1 MSLTK
6 TTYSMID
13 GAHINVHDYGAV
25 GNNIVDDTIAIQAA
39 MNAAMAV
46 GKKVFFPAGEYKITD
61 TISLLNSNWVKAFG
75 FFGENGRS
83 TTIYFHNAVSLKN
96 MFFVD
101 TNVNYLEIKDL
112 QFFDNTART
121 SRAFYFRDLTPDP
134 DGALPAWK
142 HLFQNVRFYQFKE
155 AARFDGAT
163 STVNDAHCSE
173 VMFLHSKTFNCETAL
188 VYNNTQA
195 VNHQLIGFDMENDA
209 ESASD
214 EWVHIKMERGTTIN
228 HLGGS
233 VIGNGPYLSYEY
245 TIAGGFQDTSQFS
258 SKGVRIEKRGGTV
271 PIINHSTN
279 SVVTLSN
286 SIRIIIDD
294 MPVVSASGSTLFAR
308 FGGRTYAQFS
318 NIHSNNLLDVQ
329 AYMTSNLAA
338 NGEYG
343 AITLYNCNNLQ
354 YSRISTVSAYGG
366 TGVLSS
372 NYRSIPAETS
382 FQNEGLQ
389 GANDGSGYYTLNN
402 PKQTIY
408 YGGWQATQLKTM
420 VYANPDSSGFGSGSN
435 PATAQ
440 INLPKYG
447 RPCKFRLLRD
457 DINAGDA
464 FQLTLSVVVSGVDYT
479 VATITPTSGTG
490 GHFEADIQTAT
501 GMTYFINDG
510 VNWDGKMKVA
520 KSGTS
525 NGYVGL
531 IMIDYM

>member
-6 TTYSMID
+6 ATYSMVN
-13 GAHINVHDYGAV
+13 GAPINVLDYGAV
-25 GNNIVDDTIAIQAA
+25 GDNVADDTAAIQAA

-46 GKKVFFPAGEYKITD
+46 GKQVFFPAGEYKITD

-101 TNVNYLEIKDL
+101 TNVNYLEVRDL

-121 SRAFYFRDLTPDP
+121 SRAFYFRDITPDP
-134 DGALPAWK
+134 SGALPAWK
-142 HLFQNVRFYQFKE
+142 HLFQNARFYQFKE
-155 AARFDGAT
+155 GVRFDGAT
-163 STVNDAHCSE
+163 SIANDAHCSE

-209 ESASD
+209 EGVGD

-245 TIAGGFQDTSQFS
+245 TIAGGFQDTSQFA
-258 SKGVRIEKRGGTV
+258 SKGVRVEKRGGTT
-271 PIINHSTN
+271 PIINQSTN
-279 SVVTLSN
+279 STVTLSN

-294 MPVVSASGSTLFAR
+294 MPISAAAGVTLFAR

-318 NIHSNNLLDVQ
+318 NVHANRLLSVE

-343 AITLYNCNNLQ
+343 AITLNNCNNLQ
-354 YSRISTVSAYGG
+354 YSRVSTVAAYGG
-366 TGVLSS
+366 TGVLST

-389 GANDGSGYYTLNN
+389 GANDGAGYFTLNN

-408 YGGWQATQLKTM
+408 YGGWQASQIKTL
-420 VYANPDSSGFGSGSN
+420 VFANPDNAGFGSGVN
-435 PATAQ
+435 PATGL
-440 INLPKYG
+440 INLPVNG
-447 RPCKFRLLRD
+447 RLCKFRLLRD
-457 DINAGDA
+457 RINSFDP
-464 FQLTLSVVVSGVDYT
+464 FQLVLIVVVAGVDYT
-479 VATITPTSGTG
+479 VATIIPTAGTG

-510 VNWDGKMKVA
+510 VNWDGKMKVV
-520 KSGTS
+520 KSGTV

-531 IMIDYM
+531 IMVDYM